1 MRQAQALT
9 PFGAVGCSGRL
20 GLNLR
25 SKLATLLAHES
36 RSLVEAAKGEHPN
49 GASRKVGSAGPAAIA
64 GRERE
69 PLPVQPEFFS
79 EEGEC
84 PPGQKR
90 FRPEG
95 GECTPSQQGI
105 AAETGESP
113 LGQPEI
119 TAERGECTLS
129 QQEIAVE
136 TRYLPL
142 SQQGILVETG
152 QSPPD
157 QPEFFSG
164 WGDLPLVRKEY
175 GFQNGGAPFPQKSL
189 WNRGIELARPCLKTL
204 APRCSGRHR
213 QNTLKREQRAPSLP
227 SKLTSSGVLKHGLG
241 GGAAARK
248 VELAGFF
255 QKSSPLIPTH
265 PLWRKEAI
273 RTAPSACLRGGFLP
287 DEKPHDLPP
296 SLPF

>member
-119 TAERGECTLS
+119 TAESGECTLS
-129 QQEIAVE
+129 QQEILA
-136 TRYLPL
+136 
-142 SQQGILVETG
+142 ETG
-152 QSPPD
+152 ESPPG
-157 QPEFFSG
+157 QTEIVSG
-164 WGDLPLVRKEY
+164 WGDLPFGWNEY
-175 GFQNGGAPFPQKSL
+175 PF
-189 WNRGIELARPCLKTL
+189 
-204 APRCSGRHR
+204 
-213 QNTLKREQRAPSLP
+213 
-227 SKLTSSGVLKHGLG
+227 
-241 GGAAARK
+241 
-248 VELAGFF
+248 
-255 QKSSPLIPTH
+255 
-265 PLWRKEAI
+265 
-273 RTAPSACLRGGFLP
+273 
-287 DEKPHDLPP
+287 
-296 SLPF
+296 